1 MSTLN
6 MHATILGKPVSC
18 LHNWRASKAWPVSCT
33 APVARLRA
41 SCSVQQEVRR
51 SGNYQPT
58 RWDFSYIQ
66 SLNSPY
72 DKEEKHLSRREELI
86 VQVKI
91 LLQDEKMEHVQQLE
105 LIDDLK
111 YLGLSYFF
119 QDEIKEI
126 LGFIHSHHKCF
137 HNNEACD
144 QSGLYFTA
152 LGFRVLR
159 QHGFDVSQEVFD
171 CFKNE
176 EGGDFKANLAQ
187 DTKGIIQLYEAS
199 FLLREGEDSL
209 ELARVFSTKCL
220 QKKLDE
226 GGEDN
231 LSSWIKH
238 SLDLPLHWRIH
249 RLEAR
254 WFLDAYAR
262 RADNNPLIYELALLD
277 FKIMQATYQQ
287 ELKDISSWWN
297 RSCLAEKLP
306 FVRDRIVESY
316 FWGVGLFEPSQYGYQ
331 RIASAKMIMLATVID
346 DIYDVYG
353 TVEELQLFTDT
364 FQRWDT
370 ESIGQLPYYMQVC
383 YLTLYNFVSEMAY
396 DTLIKDQHFISFPWL
411 IKSWYD
417 LGASYLK
424 EAKWYYSGYI
434 PTLEEYMDNSKVS
447 VASPNIIS
455 QLYFTLPNSSYDKST
470 IDSLYE
476 YHDILYLSGMILRLA
491 DDVGT
496 AQFELKRGD
505 VQKAVQCYMNDTNA
519 SEKEAKEHVMSMLRE
534 SWKEMNTA
542 MAADHPFEDILAES
556 AANLG
561 RVAQFM
567 YLEGDGHGVQHSA
580 IHKQIAGL
588 LLEPYA

>member
-6 MHATILGKPVSC
+6 MHATVLSKQPSR
-18 LHNWRASKAWPVSCT
+18 LHSSEVRRASKVCPVSCT
-33 APVARLRA
+33 ARLRA
-41 SCSVQQEVRR
+41 SCSAQQEARR
-51 SGNYQPT
+51 SGNYQPS

-66 SLNSPY
+66 SLNTPY
-72 DKEEKHLSRREELI
+72 HKEEKHLSRREELI
-86 VQVKI
+86 EQVKMI
-91 LLQDEKMEHVQQLE
+91 LQDGKMEHVKQLE

-137 HNNEACD
+137 QSNEACD
-144 QSGLYFTA
+144 QRGLYFTS

-171 CFKNE
+171 CFMNE
-176 EGGDFKANLAQ
+176 KGSDFKASLSQ
-187 DTKGIIQLYEAS
+187 DTKGILQLYEAS
-199 FLLREGEDSL
+199 FLLREGEESL
-209 ELARVFSTKCL
+209 ELARVFSTKYL
-220 QKKLDE
+220 QNKLDE
-226 GGEDN
+226 GVNDN

-262 RADNNPLIYELALLD
+262 RPDKNPLIYELAVLD
-277 FKIMQATYQQ
+277 FKIMQAIYQQ

-297 RSCLAEKLP
+297 RLCLAEKLP

-331 RIASAKMIMLATVID
+331 RKASAKMIMLATVID

-353 TVEELQLFTDT
+353 TVEELQLFTDA
-364 FQRWDT
+364 FQRWDS

-383 YLTLYNFVSEMAY
+383 YLALYNFVSELAY
-396 DTLIKDQHFISFPWL
+396 DTLIQDQHFISFPWL

-417 LGASYLK
+417 LGVSYLK
-424 EAKWYYSGYI
+424 EARWYYSGYI
-434 PTLEEYMDNSKVS
+434 PTLEEYMGNSKVS

-455 QLYFTLPNSSYDKST
+455 QLHFTLPNSSYDKST
-470 IDSLYE
+470 IDNLYE

-519 SEKEAKEHVMSMLRE
+519 SEKEATQHMMSMLRE
-534 SWKEMNTA
+534 WWKEMNTA
-542 MAADHPFEDILAES
+542 MVASYPFEDILVEA

-561 RVAQFM
+561 RTGQFM
-567 YLEGDGHGVQHSA
+567 YLEGDGHGVQHSG
-580 IHKQIAGL
+580 IHQQMAGL
-588 LLEPYA
+588 LFEPYA

>member
-1 MSTLN
+1 

-18 LHNWRASKAWPVSCT
+18 LHNWRASKARPVSCT
-33 APVARLRA
+33 APAARLRT

-72 DKEEKHLSRREELI
+72 DKEKHLSRREELI

-91 LLQDEKMEHVQQLE
+91 LLQEEKMEHVQQLE

-126 LGFIHSHHKCF
+126 L
-137 HNNEACD
+137 
-144 QSGLYFTA
+144 A

-176 EGGDFKANLAQ
+176 EGSDFKENLAQ
-187 DTKGIIQLYEAS
+187 DTKGILQLYEAS
-199 FLLREGEDSL
+199 FLLREGDDSL
-209 ELARVFSTKCL
+209 ELAR
-220 QKKLDE
+220 
-226 GGEDN
+226 
-231 LSSWIKH
+231 
-238 SLDLPLHWRIH
+238 
-249 RLEAR
+249 
-254 WFLDAYAR
+254 
-262 RADNNPLIYELALLD
+262 
-277 FKIMQATYQQ
+277 
-287 ELKDISSWWN
+287 
-297 RSCLAEKLP
+297 
-306 FVRDRIVESY
+306 
-316 FWGVGLFEPSQYGYQ
+316 
-331 RIASAKMIMLATVID
+331 
-346 DIYDVYG
+346 
-353 TVEELQLFTDT
+353 
-364 FQRWDT
+364 
-370 ESIGQLPYYMQVC
+370 
-383 YLTLYNFVSEMAY
+383 
-396 DTLIKDQHFISFPWL
+396 
-411 IKSWYD
+411 WYD

-434 PTLEEYMDNSKVS
+434 PTLEEYMGNSKVS

-455 QLYFTLPNSSYDKST
+455 QLHFTLPNSSYDKST

-534 SWKEMNTA
+534 LWKEMNTA
-542 MAADHPFEDILAES
+542 MAAGHPFEDILAES

-567 YLEGDGHGVQHSA
+567 YLEGDGHGVQHSG

-588 LLEPYA
+588 LLDPYA